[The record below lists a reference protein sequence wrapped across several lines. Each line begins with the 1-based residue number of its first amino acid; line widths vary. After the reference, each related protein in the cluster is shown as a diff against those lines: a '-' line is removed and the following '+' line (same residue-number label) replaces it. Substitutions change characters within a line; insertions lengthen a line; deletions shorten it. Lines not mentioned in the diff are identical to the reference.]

1 MPTTRGFVRRLEM
14 GRAGLV
20 SVDLIQQDGSS
31 AIFTIPD
38 LDADPERFN
47 ERLSKLAL
55 LRDAMNRA
63 EPVEL
68 EYTPNSKTGNVIDRV
83 ARISRDTLGP
93 ATSAL
98 SVVVGVVLGYTLH
111 TENTGTATGETPD
124 TAQVNVLT
132 TAPSIEQLV
141 LDMQAPE
148 RAVCAEQF
156 TIIREAHSQGLPLRF
171 LVETKQE
178 TQVRRILAVGTGTDA
193 DRRQQPQVEVNG
205 FVESLGI
212 IPPLLA
218 VSVLGSL
225 AYVRFTTAPAFTG
238 AGNTVGLAPFT
249 PETIE
254 MFVMKNSPAYALFEA
269 GLRDNLRMRVHG
281 VVMGADRGDKDPTG
295 DTTGGT
301 RINGNGNGAKLKDVV
316 EAVLASTEGDA
327 TKAYP
332 SWAVT
337 VELLAPIASASRPVW
352 IDIQR
357 DTLLNGPDGG
367 SCSDGVPS
375 SDLSPRS
382 LRDLRL
388 PYPAVWRGLGCFNHG
403 VYRFQLKLPSEFT
416 LTIDGKP
423 LCLHESSEKGVMLA
437 HACLEGDHVV
447 AVEIEEWRC
456 DSEFVMDVYR
466 IR

>member
-1 MPTTRGFVRRLEM
+1 MPTTRGFVRKIEM

-20 SVDLIQQDGSS
+20 SIDLIQQDGSS

-47 ERLSKLAL
+47 ERLSKLGL

-68 EYTPNSKTGNVIDRV
+68 EYTTNGKTGNVIDRV

-93 ATSAL
+93 VTSGL
-98 SVVVGVVLGYTLH
+98 TVVVGVVLGYTLH

-148 RAVCAEQF
+148 REVCAEQF
-156 TIIREAHSQGLPLRF
+156 TIIREAHSHGQPLRF
-171 LVETKQE
+171 LVETRPD
-178 TQVRRILAVGTGTDA
+178 TQIRRIVAVGTGTDA
-193 DRRQQPQVEVNG
+193 DRRQQPQAEVNG

-218 VSVLGSL
+218 VSVLGNL
-225 AYVRFTTAPAFTG
+225 AYVRFTTAPPFTG

-254 MFVMKNSPAYALFEA
+254 MFVLKNSPAYALFEA

-281 VVMGADRGDKDPTG
+281 VTLGVDRDKEPGGDIN
-295 DTTGGT
+295 GGT
-301 RINGNGNGAKLKDVV
+301 RVNGNGAKLKDAV
-316 EAVLASTEGDA
+316 EAAAAAAEGDA
-327 TKAYP
+327 TKGYP
-332 SWAVT
+332 NWAVT

-352 IDIQR
+352 IDIKR

-367 SCSDGVPS
+367 SCTDGVPS

-437 HACLEGDHVV
+437 HACLGGDHVV
-447 AVEIEEWRC
+447 AVEIDEWRC